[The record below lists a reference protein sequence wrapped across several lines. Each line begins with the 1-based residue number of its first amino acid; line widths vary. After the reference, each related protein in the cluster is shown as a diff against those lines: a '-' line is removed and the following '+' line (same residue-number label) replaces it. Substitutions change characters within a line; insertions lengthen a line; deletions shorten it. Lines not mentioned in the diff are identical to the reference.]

1 MASKDNNNDDNPQN
15 TKHCVLI
22 DGDFGRHEL
31 FSNIHPYTLNRL
43 GKLNDSFIFKTYTEK
58 ALKLMND
65 SSNIHYHICYNSF
78 SVEIDEYYKILK
90 MIYPQSVWL
99 HSSIN
104 TTTDKNHDADNYL
117 QIKDIMSRHECDYIW
132 IIHGIENHYEE
143 LIKQLKSN
151 NNSKAC
157 ISSYCWLENLKDGSN
172 RIEYLVK

>member
-1 MASKDNNNDDNPQN
+1 MASKNNNNDDIPQN

-43 GKLNDSFIFKTYTEK
+43 GKLNDTFTFKTYTEK

-65 SSNIHYHICYNSF
+65 ASNIHYHICYNSF

-104 TTTDKNHDADNYL
+104 TTTDNTL
-117 QIKDIMSRHECDYIW
+117 QIKEVMSRHECDYIW
-132 IIHGIENHYEE
+132 IIHGIENHCEQ
-143 LIKQLKSN
+143 LIERLKSN
-151 NNSKAC
+151 KNSNAN
-157 ISSYCWLENLKDGSN
+157 ISSYCWIENLKDGSN

>member
-1 MASKDNNNDDNPQN
+1 MAFKNNNNDDNPQN
-15 TKHCVLI
+15 IKHCVLI

-43 GKLNDSFIFKTYTEK
+43 DKLKDAFTFKTYTEK

-65 SSNIHYHICYNSF
+65 ASNIHYHICYNS
-78 SVEIDEYYKILK
+78 SLLEIDEYYKILK

-104 TTTDKNHDADNYL
+104 TTTDNTL
-117 QIKDIMSRHECDYIW
+117 QIKEIISRHECDYIW
-132 IIHGIENHYEE
+132 IIHGIENHYEQ
-143 LIKQLKSN
+143 LIERLKSN
-151 NNSKAC
+151 NNLKAK